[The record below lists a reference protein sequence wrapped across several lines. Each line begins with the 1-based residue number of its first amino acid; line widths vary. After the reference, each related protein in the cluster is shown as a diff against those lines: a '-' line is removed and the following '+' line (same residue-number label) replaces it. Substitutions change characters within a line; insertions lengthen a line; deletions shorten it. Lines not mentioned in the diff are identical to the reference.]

1 MTIFRSRFA
10 RHLLCTSAFLTVSG
24 LAHAAAPATA
34 PVVADTTTTNAL
46 RNTDDIVVS
55 ATRVNAETPITASVN
70 TFEPQ
75 AIVSRSV
82 IENAVPPTADF
93 SDVVLLT
100 PGASGT
106 SNGNGPG
113 LSESKTVLRGF
124 QDGFFNVT
132 YDGIPF
138 GDSNNPTH
146 HSTAYFPTGT
156 YERIIVDRGP
166 GHATDLGQASFG
178 GNIHIVSR
186 ELSDKAEFD
195 AQAVYGSY
203 TSYLGRVTLQSGSI
217 EKLGGLRIIA
227 VGEYKDT
234 KGALSG
240 SPAWFAN
247 GFIKLE
253 KPLGDNA
260 KFSFLSSYNQ
270 DYYNQSD
277 NNGIT
282 CNQIVAAGVATG
294 RTDGSDCTATSQVG
308 LYGKNFGLVEI
319 NNPRFAGT
327 PFPNA
332 RSDFS
337 WTNKTTDFE
346 IARLQLN
353 ISDNISFDNKAYTY
367 FYKNFTVST
376 QSSTV
381 PCASGTNATT
391 NASCRSNILVNG
403 VVTLKPGDIPGF
415 TKVNQYRMYGDIAQF
430 DIKTSFGTGKIGVW
444 YESSSSHRYRYS
456 YDLSAAFNAGVY
468 GDHHFDFAAMM
479 AFYDYNRNASTVAN
493 NNVQLNGQLV
503 PTYVAYDEYTGWEQV
518 QGFGEFEFKLF
529 DNRLTITPGV
539 KVQNFTRSINTPIA
553 SQSAR
558 TGIQA
563 SDSYKPTL
571 PYLTANFLVRPNWSF
586 YGQYAKGFLIP
597 QLADSLEAVV
607 RSPITGVVACSTAA
621 TTAGNC
627 NLQPTKTTN
636 YQFGTVYAGDRLNID
651 ADVYY
656 IEASNSVSVDPSTGI
671 GKSSGT
677 PAIYK
682 GVEAQASYSLFRGLT
697 AIVNGSI
704 NSAKNDDPGK
714 KFLAQAPDYTAL
726 AGIVYTSKNLKL
738 SYLHKFTGRQFA
750 DSPSSTTAAGVTTYS
765 GELVRIAPYSTGIA
779 SGTVFFGPVGVGVTV
794 YNVFDD
800 QSTTKIGSSTG
811 TSPLYFFQPGRSYQ
825 AQVRLRF

>member
-1 MTIFRSRFA
+1 MITTTA
-10 RHLLCTSAFLTVSG
+10 RLLAGAALLAVSG
-24 LAHAAAPATA
+24 AAAAAGAPDAAADAPATGIR
-34 PVVADTTTTNAL
+34 NA
-46 RNTDDIVVS
+46 DDIIVT
-55 ATRVNAETPITASVN
+55 ATKVNAETPITASIA

-75 AIVSRSV
+75 AIVSRSI
-82 IENAVPPTADF
+82 IENAVPPTADI
-93 SDVVLLT
+93 SDVILLT

-106 SNGNGPG
+106 INGNGPG

-124 QDGFFNVT
+124 QDGFYNVT

-178 GNIHIVSR
+178 GNIHIISR
-186 ELSDKAEFD
+186 ELSDRPGVD

-203 TSYLGRVTLQSGSI
+203 QSYLGRLTLQSGSI
-217 EKLGGLRIIA
+217 DRLGGLRVIA

-253 KPLGDNA
+253 KPLGANA
-260 KFSFLSSYNQ
+260 KFSILGSYNQ

-277 NNGIT
+277 NNGVT
-282 CNQIVAAGVATG
+282 CTGSINFAGSQ
-294 RTDGSDCTATSQVG
+294 TDGNNCIAGSQVA
-308 LYGKNFGLVEI
+308 LYGRDFGLVEPG
-319 NNPRFAGT
+319 NPRFANT

-332 RSDFS
+332 RSDFN

-346 IARLQLN
+346 IARLQVNLT
-353 ISDNISFDNKAYTY
+353 DTISFDNKAYTY

-381 PCASGTNATT
+381 PCGLTPSAST
-391 NASCRSNILVNG
+391 CRSTTAAGTVIN
-403 VVTLKPGDIPGF
+403 GDIPGY
-415 TKVNQYRMYGDIAQF
+415 TKVNQYRMYGDIAQV
-430 DIKTSFGTGKIGVW
+430 DVRTSFGIGKVGVW

-456 YDLSAAFNAGVY
+456 YDLSAAFAAGVY
-468 GDHHFDFAAMM
+468 GDRHFDFAAMTK
-479 AFYDYNRNASTVAN
+479 FYDYKRNTN
-493 NNVQLNGQLV
+493 NAYSVQLNGQAV
-503 PTYVAYDEYTGWEQV
+503 PTYVAYDEYTGWEQI
-518 QGFGEFEFKLF
+518 QGFGEFEFQLF
-529 DNRLTITPGV
+529 DNRLKITPGI
-539 KVQNFTRSINTPIA
+539 KVQNFTRTINTPIA

-558 TGIQA
+558 TGIQTQ
-563 SDSYKPTL
+563 DSYKPTL
-571 PYLTANFLVRPNWSF
+571 PYLTANFLVKPNWSF
-586 YGQYAKGFLIP
+586 YAQYAKGFLVP

-607 RSPITGVVACSTAA
+607 RNASGVVICSPSAVT
-621 TTAGNC
+621 NC

-656 IEASNSVSVDPSTGI
+656 IQASNSTSVDPSTGI
-671 GKSSGT
+671 GTTSGV

-682 GVEAQASYSLFRGLT
+682 GVEAQVSYSLFPHLT
-697 AIVNGSI
+697 AIVNGSL
-704 NSAKNDDPGK
+704 NSAKNDDARG
-714 KFLAQAPDYTAL
+714 LWLTQAPDYTAL
-726 AGIVYTSKNLKL
+726 AGIVYSGENLKL
-738 SYLHKFTGRQFA
+738 SYLHKWTGRQFA
-750 DSPSSTTAAGVTTYS
+750 DAAN
-765 GELVRIAPYSTGIA
+765 LVRIKPYSL
-779 SGTVFFGPVGVGVTV
+779 GTAAATVYFGPVGVGITV
-794 YNVFDD
+794 YNVFNDR
-800 QSTTKIGSSTG
+800 STTKIGSSTG
-811 TSPLYFFQPGRSYQ
+811 ASPLYIFQSGRSYQ